1 MYPAG
6 ALTSFLVDKTIQM
19 IMQAKMD
26 FPKLPNGGNYILSAN
41 LRSFRCFRCF
51 PVFLVK
57 LKCQKRN
64 VALNSVK
71 RPKMNSRRG
80 LKRRK
85 SSTPKIRRQPCTAN
99 TAISRGKKLVKLPGD
114 VTNRNHN
121 KSCGLPYSAKI
132 AKIKA
137 DYTTTTGG
145 VFWRI
150 LTINSEQRS
159 ETGLCLSCFDA
170 VLGQFVKH
178 RNAVRRKGAKY
189 FKLNFKMSANIEGTK
204 YRARLLADGEK
215 SDQEED
221 QAESKLETELD
232 ISMSTISYEE
242 SDGKINLQHSNRI
255 LRSNLNL
262 SNGTNFLNFS
272 VRFTDRRMKNTSK
285 NSKPQNQAKPA
296 VDRRLQ
302 IFIESRTFLGIENS
316 KNKIENSQKLPEKD
330 GPNTSQ
336 RSDLISN
343 KIRITIDKPKL
354 YRKIYC
360 YLTQNLIDFKKFK
373 ITDSDGEIPYDEM
386 TKEEQDQYE
395 RMLWQKKFPS
405 GIPPYPTP
413 FSPETDKYWIEW
425 AAAGTQENLDQNEPD
440 EDMSSNISTR
450 PAAIPKAA
458 GRCKEGSFCQNLDS
472 CSCIYDTSSN
482 VSMGSPTMAHSQT
495 ISLNKRREGVSPGSA
510 SPISATGFR
519 HSLNRCREG
528 ERSLALPSSANGLN
542 HSLNESREGESRP
555 GSPDR
560 RYDPNYDFTIADLE
574 LQVGVLEDQ
583 DKPPS
588 VIWTEAS
595 IRSTLPSVI
604 ETDPSV
610 ISTLP
615 SIVSTTPS
623 ILILDEVD
631 WRFQCKCGE
640 KMDLTERVAAWEYL
654 AKYPAPYVC
663 LNCRWKTVGL

>member
-1 MYPAG
+1 MR
-6 ALTSFLVDKTIQM
+6 
-19 IMQAKMD
+19 
-26 FPKLPNGGNYILSAN
+26 KLI
-41 LRSFRCFRCF
+41 
-51 PVFLVK
+51 VF
-57 LKCQKRN
+57 QK
-64 VALNSVK
+64 
-71 RPKMNSRRG
+71 
-80 LKRRK
+80 
-85 SSTPKIRRQPCTAN
+85 
-99 TAISRGKKLVKLPGD
+99 
-114 VTNRNHN
+114 
-121 KSCGLPYSAKI
+121 
-132 AKIKA
+132 
-137 DYTTTTGG
+137 
-145 VFWRI
+145 
-150 LTINSEQRS
+150 SE
-159 ETGLCLSCFDA
+159 
-170 VLGQFVKH
+170 
-178 RNAVRRKGAKY
+178 
-189 FKLNFKMSANIEGTK
+189 
-204 YRARLLADGEK
+204 
-215 SDQEED
+215 
-221 QAESKLETELD
+221 
-232 ISMSTISYEE
+232 
-242 SDGKINLQHSNRI
+242 
-255 LRSNLNL
+255 
-262 SNGTNFLNFS
+262 
-272 VRFTDRRMKNTSK
+272 
-285 NSKPQNQAKPA
+285 
-296 VDRRLQ
+296 
-302 IFIESRTFLGIENS
+302 
-316 KNKIENSQKLPEKD
+316 
-330 GPNTSQ
+330 
-336 RSDLISN
+336 
-343 KIRITIDKPKL
+343 
-354 YRKIYC
+354 
-360 YLTQNLIDFKKFK
+360 

-425 AAAGTQENLDQNEPD
+425 ANGGTQENLDQNEPD

-482 VSMGSPTMAHSQT
+482 VSMGSPTMAQSQT

-528 ERSLALPSSANGLN
+528 DRSLALPSSANGLNHSLNKCREGERSLALSSSANGLN

-623 ILILDEVD
+623 VLILEEVD
-631 WRFQCKCGE
+631 WRFQCKCGQ

>member
-1 MYPAG
+1 MNK
-6 ALTSFLVDKTIQM
+6 DIQM
-19 IMQAKMD
+19 IKQAKIEFLKSSSAGKYD
-26 FPKLPNGGNYILSAN
+26 FSAD
-41 LRSFRCFRCF
+41 LRCFLVYLAKHRCHM
-51 PVFLVK
+51 
-57 LKCQKRN
+57 RIM
-64 VALNSVK
+64 ALNSRK
-71 RPKMNSRRG
+71 RLKSNRRG

-85 SSTPKIRRQPCTAN
+85 SSTPKICRQPCTAN
-99 TAISRGKKLVKLPGD
+99 TAITRGKKLVKLPGD

-121 KSCGLPYSAKI
+121 ISGLPYSAKI

-150 LTINSEQRS
+150 LTINSEIRS

-189 FKLNFKMSANIEGTK
+189 FKLNFKMSANIEGAK

-296 VDRRLQ
+296 VDRRFQ
-302 IFIESRTFLGIENS
+302 IFIESRTFLRTENS

-336 RSDLISN
+336 RSDLILN

-425 AAAGTQENLDQNEPD
+425 ANGGTQENLDQNEPD

-482 VSMGSPTMAHSQT
+482 VSMGSPTMAQSQT

-588 VIWTEAS
+588 VIWTDAS

-615 SIVSTTPS
+615 SIISTTPS

-640 KMDLTERVAAWEYL
+640 KMGLTERVATWEYL